1 MVISDRYLLSS
12 LVYQSAGGLDMDN
25 VYSLNRWARQ
35 PDLTIHLKIKA
46 HQAYARMRQRLKA
59 RDLYENNLQAR
70 GQKYQEGIALLR
82 EKGET
87 IVEVD
92 AEAAFSQVFAD
103 VLAAVQAG
111 APAWLR
117 IQPPLLFG
125 DAVG

>member
-1 MVISDRYLLSS
+1 MFEKTSS
-12 LVYQSAGGLDMDN
+12 AIGTS

-70 GQKYQEGIALLR
+70 GHKYQEGIALLR

-111 APAWLR
+111 APGGCASSRRCSSATPWVDPQIR
-117 IQPPLLFG
+117 PII
-125 DAVG
+125 A